1 MKQKFLKNLRTRNL
15 YILVLFTL
23 ILVVIYRISFWMPL
37 PALPGVSQQVVAQAA
52 ADASKSSVPW
62 TIVFPD
68 ATTSKKVE
76 SSEKE

>member
-1 MKQKFLKNLRTRNL
+1 MKQTFLKNLLSPYLR
-15 YILVLFTL
+15 ILVLFTL

-37 PALPGVSQQVVAQAA
+37 PGISQQVVAQAA
-52 ADASKSSVPW
+52 ASASKSSVPW

-68 ATTSKKVE
+68 TTTSKKVE